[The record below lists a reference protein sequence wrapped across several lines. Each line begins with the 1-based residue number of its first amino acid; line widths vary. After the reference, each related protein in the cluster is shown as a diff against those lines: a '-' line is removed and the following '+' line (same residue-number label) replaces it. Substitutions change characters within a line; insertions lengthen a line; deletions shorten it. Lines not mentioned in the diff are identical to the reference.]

1 MNIRYPLYEGVY
13 RILTIVLLQQLLDV
27 RLPVQDLPAKLDIGN
42 PPLVPVILQAPAA
55 DPQRSGKL
63 SVSQIYFNYLI
74 TSLLSLICGP
84 VVGVAAGFVRDTI
97 GFFLDPSYG
106 YFFGYTVTAMASGL
120 VYGLFFYRARL
131 SVARI
136 ALCKAVIN
144 VFVNILM
151 GSLWSAMLFQKGY
164 LYYLSKSVV
173 KNLLLLP
180 AEILLLVLLYQVL
193 LPVLTRM
200 KLIPAQPSRRIPIF

>member
-1 MNIRYPLYEGVY
+1 MLSTNAPAPKFFRTPFTPAYWKLSLKEFRSL
-13 RILTIVLLQQLLDV
+13 RILAIASLLIALDV
-27 RLPVQDLPAKLDIGN
+27 VVARFYIPVGVNL
-42 PPLVPVILQAPAA
+42 
-55 DPQRSGKL
+55 R
-63 SVSQIYFNYLI
+63 IYFNYLI

-131 SVARI
+131 SVVRI

>member
-1 MNIRYPLYEGVY
+1 
-13 RILTIVLLQQLLDV
+13 
-27 RLPVQDLPAKLDIGN
+27 
-42 PPLVPVILQAPAA
+42 
-55 DPQRSGKL
+55 
-63 SVSQIYFNYLI
+63 
-74 TSLLSLICGP
+74 
-84 VVGVAAGFVRDTI
+84 
-97 GFFLDPSYG
+97 
-106 YFFGYTVTAMASGL
+106 MASGL

>member
-1 MNIRYPLYEGVY
+1 MLSTNAPAPRFFKTPFTPAYWKLSLKEFRSL
-13 RILTIVLLQQLLDV
+13 RILAIASLLIALDV
-27 RLPVQDLPAKLDIGN
+27 VVARFYIPVGVNL
-42 PPLVPVILQAPAA
+42 
-55 DPQRSGKL
+55 R
-63 SVSQIYFNYLI
+63 IYFNYLI

-97 GFFLDPSYG
+97 GFSWTPPTATFSAIPSQPWPRDWS
-106 YFFGYTVTAMASGL
+106 TACSSTAPG
-120 VYGLFFYRARL
+120 L